1 MSSSQA
7 QPSFTPSFTGRNA
20 SKPYSDSGI
29 YDQDRVSSD
38 GGVVVLADGHGT
50 RGRDCAE
57 FLAGHIREEMTRR
70 LSLTKS
76 TESSTENVDPA
87 VLEKSLVGVFHDANE
102 ALRNHLCA
110 VLNGVMDDN
119 GVPRAYKGGSTIS
132 GGAVVTA
139 IVCGTYEQR
148 PFLTVAN
155 VGDAEAYI
163 YSRKDDG
170 TIESFKCTT
179 DHGPDSRAEQLRL
192 KTSPVQCMFT
202 TTQSDFYLPI
212 NDADGNPIDYA
223 FAEGKALYY
232 ALLAVHATE
241 DSVKKEECVKQWR
254 EANKVFKAHPRHKEY
269 EKLMWSTKETMANR
283 DCPSAYLVGDCSAS
297 EYGQVTRL
305 QTARALG
312 DFAQQQVGV
321 IPTPDTTTIWLDQ
334 LAPAEKQV
342 VFVASD
348 GVHDC
353 FTKQELAELVLSDMS
368 DDELVAIF
376 VERSKQLFGGRQHD
390 DISFARSAV
399 PECVAPSAKPTP
411 AH

>member
-7 QPSFTPSFTGRNA
+7 QASFTPSFTGRNA

-29 YDQDRVSSD
+29 YDQDRVSSED
-38 GGVVVLADGHGT
+38 GVVVLADGHGM

-70 LSLTKS
+70 LSFKSPTKS
-76 TESSTENVDPA
+76 PTENVDPA
-87 VLEKSLVGVFHDANE
+87 VLEKSLVGLFHEANE
-102 ALRNHLCA
+102 ALRRHFRDAFCA
-110 VLNGVMDDN
+110 VMDDN
-119 GVPRAYKGGSTIS
+119 GVPRAYKGGATIS

-148 PFLTVAN
+148 HFLTVAN
-155 VGDAEAYI
+155 VGDAEAYV
-163 YSRKDDG
+163 YSRKSDG
-170 TIESFKCTT
+170 TIESLKCTT
-179 DHGPDSRAEQLRL
+179 DHGPDSRTEQLRL

-241 DSVKKEECVKQWR
+241 DPAKKEECVQQWR
-254 EANKVFKAHPRHKEY
+254 EANKAFKAHPRHKDY
-269 EKLMWSTKETMANR
+269 EKLMWTTKEMMANR
-283 DCPSAYLVGDCSAS
+283 DCPSSYLVGDCSAS

-334 LAPAEKQV
+334 LAPAEKRV
-342 VFVASD
+342 IFVASD

-353 FTKQELAELVLSDMS
+353 FTKQELAELVLSEKT
-368 DDELVAIF
+368 DDELIDIF
-376 VERSKQLFGGRQHD
+376 VQQSKRLFGGRQHD
-390 DISFARSAV
+390 DISFSRSA
-399 PECVAPSAKPTP
+399 VAPSALPTP

>member
-29 YDQDRVSSD
+29 YDQDRISSD
-38 GGVVVLADGHGT
+38 GGVVVLADGHGM

-76 TESSTENVDPA
+76 PTKSPTENVDPA
-87 VLEKSLVGVFHDANE
+87 DLEKSLVGVFCDANE
-102 ALRNHLCA
+102 ALRSNFCCAFCA
-110 VLNGVMDDN
+110 VRDKN
-119 GVPRAYKGGSTIS
+119 GVPCAYKGGSTIS

-139 IVCGTYEQR
+139 IVCGTYKQR

-241 DSVKKEECVKQWR
+241 DPVKKEECVKQWR

-334 LAPAEKQV
+334 LAPAEKRV

-399 PECVAPSAKPTP
+399 PP